1 MADITLPDGT
11 RIPEYAL
18 ETTQAEI
25 MKLLSAQVKADDKTF
40 KLYEKMVKA
49 AKDTA
54 DSNEDQEKI
63 QEEQIKLLHGIRE
76 DAKTGKNTLGKGLN
90 FIADKMVALGT
101 GAVSVAVTGLA
112 FFAKSAYNLGNTLA
126 DLGQVGIGL
135 DGTGQA
141 AVNTMSSLQ
150 RLGMSATASADLMRN
165 SGEIIA
171 AIGQKQFVAINAEI
185 SSMTSAGAKFGL
197 TMTELANVAAEDLET
212 RQRLGIMDGINAN
225 QAAQR
230 STELY
235 GQQLKATKL
244 LGKSITDIRD
254 ASRNTVDSA
263 EFALTAL
270 SMGADA
276 ARQFTTDMQEGL
288 GGLFASGVDQSIV
301 DMIGKNIS
309 QAVAFGGEDGAE
321 LFSTL
326 SVIDNKLGTGLT
338 SSIEKMNQLA
348 KTDPSK
354 VGPELEK
361 FQQKMRSAAAAMSE
375 EDFKEYAAFLQSG
388 ALGQTGQAMAL
399 SLGQMRRA
407 NERYTEVFGDNADN
421 MISQFDGL
429 AKGSKTFDNAMAQL
443 KGGFS
448 GLTNDLAGALG
459 PTVGSLAEAFA
470 DTEDGMGI
478 STAFKVAMT
487 DVSKA
492 LQEVFGG
499 DGEVKNIGQRLREY
513 VVPALQEFGKWFK
526 EGNGAQKIKDAL
538 INFKDLVVGI
548 TAPFR
553 GLFNLLTGDL
563 EGAKESIVGSFDT
576 LAGKIGMAVGAFVIL
591 NKTIGGAKA
600 GIGALGKMKGMF
612 GGGGPGASTAGGA
625 AGKAAGGG
633 LGAVGKGIGKLGKGI
648 GKGIGGVFKGLAAG
662 ISAFANPKVVLGAAG
677 LAASILLIGGAVAGA
692 TWMMGKALPTMAE
705 GLKSFE
711 DIDGDNLIDVGL
723 GMLAVGA
730 GIAAMGAG
738 NVVGAIG
745 NLVGGA
751 FDKLNELL
759 GGPSIMDK
767 VAEFAKWDID
777 VGRVENNS
785 QALVAY
791 GKGMGA
797 LGAAEGLAGIG
808 NYISFI
814 SDSLVSLLG
823 GDTPLEKV
831 QKFSEMTFNKEA
843 IKANADAIFEYSL
856 AMSRLA
862 DVEVAGATITGFIS
876 DIGQGLL
883 ALFGAESPMDKLK
896 KFGESDI
903 SAAGV
908 KVNARAIL
916 EYAVAMSALKDVDVR
931 DLSRAT
937 AGLMDDRSMLAF
949 EKLKEFSELDIGA
962 FSMREN
968 NIAIRQ
974 YALGMKEMQEVDA
987 KLAADNIIMLS
998 KAYATFNLLNPERL
1012 IAVAEG
1018 MAAINTNAI
1027 NGVSLGSMD
1036 TSVAISTGLADL
1048 KPSTSTASTG
1058 LADLKAGTSTPSPT
1072 GTAIQP
1078 PLLPG
1083 EKPVGAT
1090 ETSSEDTS
1098 ASVAALLKKNN
1109 QKLDELIQA
1118 VNRQA

>member
-49 AKDTA
+49 AGRTA

-76 DAKTGKNTLGKGLN
+76 DAKAGKNTLGKGLN
-90 FIADKMVALGT
+90 FIADKLVALGT
-101 GAVSVAVTGLA
+101 GAVSAAVTGIA

-150 RLGMSATASADLMRN
+150 RLGMSAAESANLMMG
-165 SGEIIA
+165 SSAVIA
-171 AIGQKQFVAINAEI
+171 AIGQKSFVEINTEI
-185 SSMTSAGAKFGL
+185 SKMTSAGAKFGL
-197 TMTELANVAAEDLET
+197 TMTELADVAAEDLEL

-225 QAAQR
+225 KAAQR

-244 LGKSITDIRD
+244 LGKSIDSIRA
-254 ASRNTVDSA
+254 ASDTTVNSA

-270 SMGADA
+270 SMSAKE
-276 ARQFTTDMQEGL
+276 ARQFTADMQAGL

-361 FQQKMRSAAAAMSE
+361 FQQKMRSAAAAMNE
-375 EDFKEYAAFLQSG
+375 EDFKEYSAFLQSG
-388 ALGQTGQAMAL
+388 ALGETGRAMAL

-407 NERYTEVFGDNADN
+407 NEQYTKVFGDNADN

-429 AKGSKTFDNAMAQL
+429 AKGSKTFDNAIAQL

-448 GLTNDLAGALG
+448 GLTNDLTGALG
-459 PTVGSLAEAFA
+459 PTVSSLAEAFA
-470 DTEDGMGI
+470 DTEDEMGI

-487 DVSKA
+487 DVSAA

-513 VVPALQEFGKWFK
+513 VVPALQEFGAWFK
-526 EGNGAQKIKDAL
+526 DGGAQKIKDAL
-538 INFKDLVVGI
+538 ITFKDLVVGI

-563 EGAKESIVGSFDT
+563 QGAKESLVGSFDS

-600 GIGALGKMKGMF
+600 GIGALGKLKGMF
-612 GGGGPGASTAGGA
+612 GGGGPGADTAGGA

-662 ISAFANPKVVLGAAG
+662 ISAFANPKVILGAAG

-767 VAEFAKWDID
+767 VAEFAEWDID

-831 QKFSEMTFNKEA
+831 QKFSEMTFNKEG
-843 IKANADAIFEYSL
+843 IKANADAIFEYSV

-862 DVEVAGATITGFIS
+862 DVEVPGATISGLIS

-883 ALFGAESPMDKLK
+883 SFFGADSPLDKLQQ
-896 KFGESDI
+896 FGDSGLNSQGI
-903 SAAGV
+903 V
-908 KVNARAIL
+908 KNARAIL
-916 EYAVAMSALKDVDVR
+916 EYATAMSALKGVDVR
-931 DLSRAT
+931 DLDRAT
-937 AGLMDDRSMLAF
+937 SGLMSNRSMEAY
-949 EKLKEFSELDIGA
+949 KRLKEFSEMDIGA
-962 FSMREN
+962 
-968 NIAIRQ
+968 
-974 YALGMKEMQEVDA
+974 YALMDQGRGLGWFSDGMQSLAEVDA
-987 KLAADNIIMLS
+987 DAAVSAIEKLA
-998 KAYATFNLLNPERL
+998 KAYNSFNMLNPERL

-1018 MAAINTNAI
+1018 MAAINTNAM
-1027 NGVSLGSMD
+1027 NGVSLGAMD
-1036 TSVAISTGLADL
+1036 TSIAL
-1048 KPSTSTASTG
+1048 STG

-1083 EKPVGAT
+1083 EKPVDTAGNA
-1090 ETSSEDTS
+1090 SEDTS
-1098 ASVAALLKKNN
+1098 ASVAMLLKKNN

>member
-1 MADITLPDGT
+1 MN
-11 RIPEYAL
+11 
-18 ETTQAEI
+18 
-25 MKLLSAQVKADDKTF
+25 ADD
-40 KLYEKMVKA
+40 
-49 AKDTA
+49 
-54 DSNEDQEKI
+54 
-63 QEEQIKLLHGIRE
+63 
-76 DAKTGKNTLGKGLN
+76 
-90 FIADKMVALGT
+90 
-101 GAVSVAVTGLA
+101 
-112 FFAKSAYNLGNTLA
+112 
-126 DLGQVGIGL
+126 
-135 DGTGQA
+135 
-141 AVNTMSSLQ
+141 
-150 RLGMSATASADLMRN
+150 
-165 SGEIIA
+165 
-171 AIGQKQFVAINAEI
+171 
-185 SSMTSAGAKFGL
+185 
-197 TMTELANVAAEDLET
+197 
-212 RQRLGIMDGINAN
+212 
-225 QAAQR
+225 
-230 STELY
+230 
-235 GQQLKATKL
+235 
-244 LGKSITDIRD
+244 
-254 ASRNTVDSA
+254 
-263 EFALTAL
+263 
-270 SMGADA
+270 
-276 ARQFTTDMQEGL
+276 ARQFTTDMQKGL

-309 QAVAFGGEDGAE
+309 QAVAFGGDDGAE

-326 SVIDNKLGTGLT
+326 SVLDNKLGTGLT

-348 KTDPSK
+348 KTDPGA
-354 VGPELEK
+354 VGPELDK
-361 FQQKMRSAAAAMSE
+361 FQQKMRSAAAAMNE

-388 ALGQTGQAMAL
+388 ALGETGRAMAL

-407 NERYTEVFGDNADN
+407 NEQYTKVFGDNAKN

-429 AKGSKTFDNAMAQL
+429 AKGSKTFDNAIAQL

-459 PTVGSLAEAFA
+459 PTVSSLAEAFA
-470 DTEDGMGI
+470 DTKDGMGI

-487 DVSKA
+487 DVSAA

-526 EGNGAQKIKDAL
+526 DGNGAQKIKDAL

-600 GIGALGKMKGMF
+600 GIGALGKLKGMF
-612 GGGGPGASTAGGA
+612 GSGGPGADTAGGA

-648 GKGIGGVFKGLAAG
+648 GKGIGGIFKGLAAG
-662 ISAFANPKVVLGAAG
+662 LGAFANPKVLIGAG
-677 LAASILLIGGAVAGA
+677 ILSASILLIGGAVAGA

-705 GLKSFE
+705 GLKAFE
-711 DIDGDNLIDVGL
+711 GINGDNLIDVGL

-767 VAEFAKWDID
+767 VAEFAEFNVDLA
-777 VGRVENNS
+777 RVENNS

-791 GKGMGA
+791 AKGMGA
-797 LGAAEGLAGIG
+797 LGAGEGLAGIG
-808 NYISFI
+808 NAISFI

-823 GDTPLEKV
+823 GDSPLEKV
-831 QKFSEMTFNKEA
+831 QKFSEMTFNVEG

-862 DVEVAGATITGFIS
+862 DVEGAGATISGFIS

-883 ALFGAESPMDKLK
+883 ALFGADSPMDKLK

-908 KVNARAIL
+908 RVNAKAIL
-916 EYAVAMSALKDVDVR
+916 EYAIAMSALKDVNVR
-931 DLSRAT
+931 DLSTAT
-937 AGLMDDRSMLAF
+937 AGLMDDRSLKAF

-974 YALGMKEMQEVDA
+974 YALGMKEMQQVDA
-987 KLAADNIIMLS
+987 KLAADNIITLA
-998 KAYATFNLLNPERL
+998 KAYNSFNMLNPERL
-1012 IAVAEG
+1012 MAVAEG

-1027 NGVSLGSMD
+1027 NGVSLGAMD
-1036 TSVAISTGLADL
+1036 TGIALSTGLADL
-1048 KPSTSTASTG
+1048 KASTPTSTASTG
-1058 LADLKAGTSTPSPT
+1058 LADLKASTSTPSPT

-1083 EKPVGAT
+1083 EKPSSLPAT
-1090 ETSSEDTS
+1090 TDGNTTATMES
-1098 ASVAALLKKNN
+1098 LLKTNN
-1109 QKLDELIQA
+1109 KKLDELIQA